1 MPSDAKLIM
10 MITTALIALNQAN
23 ATGNYT
29 VLYQLAAPSFQQA
42 NSPQRLAKIFGKLR
56 SRNIDLSSITVL
68 QPKLFQR
75 PEINSKGFLRMAGFF
90 PTSPE
95 QLNFDLIYQP
105 INGQWVLFGI
115 AATTAAPQSAQP
127 AQTAQP
133 AQQAPGAQPAT
144 VPTPAAT
151 KPVEPAGVQSAK
163 PASSAKKPPAQPK
176 ATAAEVGDTAP
187 PDVRDRIDNPP
198 PPPPAAKPK
207 EEKKGLWNP
216 FGR

>member
-1 MPSDAKLIM
+1 MPSDARLIM

-29 VLYQLAAPSFQQA
+29 VLYQLGAPSFQQA

-68 QPKLFQR
+68 QPKLFRR
-75 PEINSKGFLRMAGFF
+75 PEIDSNGFLRMAGFF

-95 QLNFDLIYQP
+95 QLNFDLLYQP
-105 INGQWVLFGI
+105 VNGQWALFGI
-115 AATTAAPQSAQP
+115 AATTAPPQSAQP
-127 AQTAQP
+127 ALAVQPTQP
-133 AQQAPGAQPAT
+133 APESQAAPAQASPA
-144 VPTPAAT
+144 TPAAAQAV
-151 KPVEPAGVQSAK
+151 KPAAPPAKTPAAK
-163 PASSAKKPPAQPK
+163 PKPA
-176 ATAAEVGDTAP
+176 AAEVGDSAP